1 MGPLPLTGPPV
12 WELLTRGRMAPG
24 RAGRHVP
31 GEGLRSA
38 VTWWLAG
45 GGSPVVLKEPPDAVW
60 HWVPGHG
67 PGAHLVSHGG
77 PQSCHLLGF
86 GFSPSYPQPRG
97 DAGVGGG
104 DRLPSPTP
112 NLLKPV
118 A

>member
-1 MGPLPLTGPPV
+1 
-12 WELLTRGRMAPG
+12 MAPG

-67 PGAHLVSHGG
+67 PGAH
-77 PQSCHLLGF
+77 
-86 GFSPSYPQPRG
+86 SPATCSALAFLPLTPNPEEMRG
-97 DAGVGGG
+97 GGG